1 MVEMDGDDGCMDH
14 EYDGSRGQADA
25 RNLDVIDG
33 TGGIPL
39 LFFRSNGS
47 PGNMSH
53 SRITSYPLYK
63 HNNTAPPTTECS
75 IVPFSMESDAVS
87 AGMAWRIL
95 ILPLPNNPSF
105 FSLTVADFNQNR

>member
-1 MVEMDGDDGCMDH
+1 V
-14 EYDGSRGQADA
+14 DA
-25 RNLDVIDG
+25 LMLDVIDG

-63 HNNTAPPTTECS
+63 HNNTAPPNTECS

>member
-1 MVEMDGDDGCMDH
+1 V
-14 EYDGSRGQADA
+14 DA
-25 RNLDVIDG
+25 LMLDVIDG

-63 HNNTAPPTTECS
+63 HNNTAPPNTECS
-75 IVPFSMESDAVS
+75 IVPFSMESDAVFRRLGLADS
-87 AGMAWRIL
+87 HTTS
-95 ILPLPNNPSF
+95 PNNPSL
-105 FSLTVADFNQNR
+105 FSLTVADIK

>member
-1 MVEMDGDDGCMDH
+1 MGVYITTTMVSEMVSEIKWMLAFFD
-14 EYDGSRGQADA
+14 
-25 RNLDVIDG
+25 LVDG

-53 SRITSYPLYK
+53 SHTTSYPLYK
-63 HNNTAPPTTECS
+63 HNNTAPPATECS
-75 IVPFSMESDAVS
+75 IVPSCMKSDAVS

-95 ILPLPNNPSF
+95 ILPLYYS
-105 FSLTVADFNQNR
+105 SLLHRDNR

>member
-1 MVEMDGDDGCMDH
+1 MAVLEGGDGYMGH
-14 EYDGSRGQADA
+14 HYDCSGDQVDA
-25 RNLDVIDG
+25 WMLDVIDG